1 MTIRGFHDDP
11 GRRRPMPSACRLV
24 AGEPRYRPASPFCI
38 RIDNLRSMKLK
49 TIPDDFE
56 VEELSDFSLGNGP
69 FAVYLLTKRSLGTPE
84 AITAIADRWN
94 LSRRQISYGGLKDKH
109 AVTRQWVTIHHGP
122 RRDMKQDNFSLAYQG
137 QASREFGP
145 RDIAAN
151 RFRVVM
157 RNLSEANAERIVGLR
172 DSLARDG
179 VPNYFDDQ
187 RFGSLGE
194 SGEFIAKP
202 WCLGDYERA
211 VWLALAEP
219 NPHDRPNDR
228 AEKETIRDYWGRWIE
243 CKAALPK
250 SSRSSIVTYLCDHPT
265 RFRDALA
272 LFRQDMRSLW
282 LAAFQSD
289 LWNLMLS
296 AWLQERIDSSRL
308 LKVELATAN
317 VPFHAEL
324 TDAER
329 AELVGTALPLPS
341 ARLHLEPGPILSL
354 YESVLADEGLSLR
367 ELRVKYP
374 RDSFFSKGERS
385 IIVIPSGLK
394 MHADDDDLN
403 SGRHRVTLQFVLPR
417 GAYATIFVKRLTE
430 VSGSSN

>member
-1 MTIRGFHDDP
+1 
-11 GRRRPMPSACRLV
+11 
-24 AGEPRYRPASPFCI
+24 
-38 RIDNLRSMKLK
+38 MKLK
-49 TIPDDFE
+49 TLPDDFE

-84 AITAIADRWN
+84 SITAIAERWN

-122 RRDMKQDNFSLAYQG
+122 RRDMKQEHFTLAYQG

-145 RDIAAN
+145 HDIAAN

-157 RNLSEANAERIVGLR
+157 RNLTREETERMLLLR
-172 DSLARDG
+172 DGLAKNG

-219 NPHDRPNDR
+219 NPHDRPGDR
-228 AEKETIRDYWGRWIE
+228 AEKQTIRDHWGRWIE

-250 SSRSSIVTYLCDHPT
+250 CSRRSIVTYLCDHPT

-272 LFRQDMRSLW
+272 LFRQDLRSLW

-296 AWLQERIDSSRL
+296 AWLQERVDPSRL
-308 LKVELATAN
+308 YKVGLATAN
-317 VPFHAEL
+317 VPFYTEL
-324 TDAER
+324 TESER
-329 AELVGTALPLPS
+329 ASLLEPALPLPS

-385 IIVIPSGLK
+385 AIVIPKGLK
-394 MHADDDDLN
+394 MHADEDDLN
-403 SGRHRVTLQFVLPR
+403 SGRQRITLEFVLPR
-417 GAYATIFVKRLTE
+417 GAYATIFVKRLSE
-430 VSGSSN
+430 PVS

>member
-1 MTIRGFHDDP
+1 MGHSTEVVWLARIRSE
-11 GRRRPMPSACRLV
+11 R
-24 AGEPRYRPASPFCI
+24 
-38 RIDNLRSMKLK
+38 MKLK
-49 TIPDDFE
+49 TLPDDFE
-56 VEELSDFSLGNGP
+56 VEELSDFPLASGP

-109 AVTRQWVTIHHGP
+109 AVTRQWLTIHHGP
-122 RRDMKQDNFSLAYQG
+122 RRDMKQEHFTLAYQG
-137 QASREFGP
+137 QSIREFGP
-145 RDIAAN
+145 HDIAAN

-157 RNLSEANAERIVGLR
+157 RNLTGSEADRIVALR
-172 DSLARDG
+172 DGLARDG

-194 SGEFIAKP
+194 SGEFIGKP

-219 NPHDRPNDR
+219 NPHDRPGDR
-228 AEKETIRDYWGRWIE
+228 AEKQTIRDYWGRWIE

-250 SSRSSIVTYLCDHPT
+250 SSRRSIVTYLCDHPT

-296 AWLQERIDSSRL
+296 AWLQERVESARL
-308 LKVELATAN
+308 FRVELATAN
-317 VPFHAEL
+317 VPFYVEL
-324 TDAER
+324 TDPER
-329 AELVGTALPLPS
+329 ASLIETALPLPS
-341 ARLHLEPGPILSL
+341 ARLHLEPGPILTL

-374 RDSFFSKGERS
+374 RDSFFSKGERPT
-385 IIVIPSGLK
+385 IVIPRELK
-394 MHADDDDLN
+394 MHADEDDIN

-430 VSGSSN
+430 QA

>member
-1 MTIRGFHDDP
+1 
-11 GRRRPMPSACRLV
+11 MPDKGAPPNHRDRSPVRSR
-24 AGEPRYRPASPFCI
+24 AG
-38 RIDNLRSMKLK
+38 NLHSMKLK
-49 TIPDDFE
+49 TLPDDFE

-122 RRDMKQDNFSLAYQG
+122 RRDMKQDHFTLAYQG
-137 QASREFGP
+137 QAVREFGP
-145 RDIAAN
+145 HDIAAN

-157 RNLSEANAERIVGLR
+157 RNLTKPEADRIVDLR
-172 DSLARDG
+172 GSLARDG

-194 SGEFIAKP
+194 SGEFIGKP

-219 NPHDRPNDR
+219 NPHDRPDDR
-228 AEKETIRDYWGRWIE
+228 AEKQTIRDYWGRWIE

-250 SSRSSIVTYLCDHPT
+250 CSRRSIVTYLCDHPT

-296 AWLQERIDSSRL
+296 AWLQERVDPSHL
-308 LKVELATAN
+308 FKVELATAN

-324 TDAER
+324 SDAER
-329 AELVGTALPLPS
+329 TELADVALPLPS
-341 ARLHLEPGPILSL
+341 ARLHLEPGPLLTL

-385 IIVIPSGLK
+385 AIVIPRDLK
-394 MHADDDDLN
+394 MHADEDDLN
-403 SGRHRVTLQFVLPR
+403 NNRHRVTLQFILPR
-417 GAYATIFVKRLTE
+417 GSYATIIVKRLTE
-430 VSGSSN
+430 VAASAEG

>member
-1 MTIRGFHDDP
+1 
-11 GRRRPMPSACRLV
+11 
-24 AGEPRYRPASPFCI
+24 
-38 RIDNLRSMKLK
+38 MKLK
-49 TIPDDFE
+49 TTPDDFE
-56 VEELSDFSLGNGP
+56 VEELSDFRLGNGP

-84 AITAIADRWN
+84 AITAVADRWN

-122 RRDMKQDNFSLAYQG
+122 RRDMKQDHFSLAYQG
-137 QASREFGP
+137 QSVREFGP
-145 RDIAAN
+145 HDIAAN

-157 RNLSEANAERIVGLR
+157 RNLSRANAERIVSLR
-172 DSLARDG
+172 DQVARDG

-211 VWLALAEP
+211 LWLALAEP
-219 NPHDRPNDR
+219 NPHDRPGDR
-228 AEKETIRDYWGRWIE
+228 DEKQTIRDHWGRWIE

-250 SSRSSIVTYLCDHPT
+250 CSRRSIVTYLCDHPT
-265 RFRDALA
+265 RFREALA

-296 AWLQERIDSSRL
+296 AWIQEHVDRSRL
-308 LKVELATAN
+308 AKVELATAN
-317 VPFHAEL
+317 VPFPIEL
-324 TDAER
+324 SDTER
-329 AELVGTALPLPS
+329 ATLLEIPLPLPS
-341 ARLHLEPGPILSL
+341 ARLKLEPGPILSL
-354 YESVLADEGLSLR
+354 YESVMADEGLALR

-374 RDSFFSKGERS
+374 RNAFFSKGERS
-385 IIVIPSGLK
+385 AIVLPHDFSL
-394 MHADDDDLN
+394 HADEDDLN
-403 SGRHRVTLQFVLPR
+403 PGRDRVTLQFVLPR

-430 VSGSSN
+430 VGMAEP

>member
-1 MTIRGFHDDP
+1 
-11 GRRRPMPSACRLV
+11 
-24 AGEPRYRPASPFCI
+24 
-38 RIDNLRSMKLK
+38 MKLK
-49 TIPDDFE
+49 TLPDDFE
-56 VEELSDFSLGNGP
+56 VEELSDFKLGNGP

-84 AITAIADRWN
+84 SITAIAERWN

-109 AVTRQWVTIHHGP
+109 AVTRQWITIHHGP
-122 RRDMKQDNFSLAYQG
+122 RRDMKQEHFTLAYQG
-137 QASREFGP
+137 QSVREFGP
-145 RDIAAN
+145 HDISAN
-151 RFRVVM
+151 RFRIVM
-157 RNLSEANAERIVGLR
+157 RNLMREETERMLLLKEGL
-172 DSLARDG
+172 AKNG

-219 NPHDRPNDR
+219 NPHDRPGDK
-228 AEKETIRDYWGRWIE
+228 AEKQTIRDHWGRWIE

-250 SSRSSIVTYLCDHPT
+250 CSRRSIVTYLCDHPT

-296 AWLQERIDSSRL
+296 AWIQERVDPARL
-308 LKVELATAN
+308 YKVELATAN
-317 VPFHAEL
+317 VPFYSEL
-324 TDAER
+324 TDSER
-329 AELVGTALPLPS
+329 ASLLEPALPLPS

-354 YESVLADEGLSLR
+354 YESVLADEGMSLR
-367 ELRVKYP
+367 EVRVKYP

-385 IIVIPSGLK
+385 AIVIPKDLK
-394 MHADDDDLN
+394 MHADEDDIN
-403 SGRHRVTLQFVLPR
+403 SGRQRVTLQFVLPR
-417 GAYATIFVKRLTE
+417 GAYATIFVKRL
-430 VSGSSN
+430 SSSTTPIEGFSDD

>member
-1 MTIRGFHDDP
+1 
-11 GRRRPMPSACRLV
+11 
-24 AGEPRYRPASPFCI
+24 
-38 RIDNLRSMKLK
+38 MKLK
-49 TIPDDFE
+49 TQPDDFE
-56 VEELSDFSLGNGP
+56 VEELSDFPFGNGQ
-69 FAVYLLTKRSLGTPE
+69 FSVYLLTKRSLGTPE

-94 LSRRQISYGGLKDKH
+94 LSRKQISYGGLKDKH
-109 AVTRQWVTIHHGP
+109 AVTRQWVTIHRGP
-122 RRDMKQDNFSLAYQG
+122 RRDMKQDHFTLAYQG
-137 QASREFGP
+137 QASRSFGP
-145 RDIAAN
+145 HDISAN

-157 RNLSEANAERIVGLR
+157 RNLTRAGAEQIVNQ
-172 DSLARDG
+172 SNTIAQNG

-211 VWLALAEP
+211 LWLALAES
-219 NPHDRPNDR
+219 NPHDRPGDK
-228 AEKETIRDYWGRWIE
+228 AEKQTIRDYWGRWIE

-250 SSRSSIVTYLCDHPT
+250 SSRRSIVTYLCDHPT

-272 LFRQDMRSLW
+272 LFRQDLRSLW

-296 AWLQERIDSSRL
+296 ASLQQTVDASRL
-308 LKVELATAN
+308 FKVELATAD
-317 VPFHAEL
+317 VPFYWEL
-324 TDAER
+324 SGAER
-329 AELVGTALPLPS
+329 ERLLTTSLPLPS

-374 RDSFFSKGERS
+374 RDSFFSKGERAA
-385 IIVIPSGLK
+385 IVIPRDLK
-394 MHADDDDLN
+394 MHADVDDLN
-403 SGRHRVTLQFVLPR
+403 AGRRRVTLQFVLPR
-417 GAYATIFVKRLTE
+417 GAYATIFVKRLT
-430 VSGSSN
+430 GSIQDQSQPSID

>member
-1 MTIRGFHDDP
+1 
-11 GRRRPMPSACRLV
+11 
-24 AGEPRYRPASPFCI
+24 
-38 RIDNLRSMKLK
+38 MKLK
-49 TIPDDFE
+49 TLPDDFE
-56 VEELSDFSLGNGP
+56 VEELSDFRLGNGP

-94 LSRRQISYGGLKDKH
+94 LSRKQISYGGLKDKH

-122 RRDMKQDNFSLAYQG
+122 RRDLKQENFTLAYQG
-137 QASREFGP
+137 QAVREFGP
-145 RDIAAN
+145 HDIGAN

-157 RNLSEANAERIVGLR
+157 RNLTVTEAERIVGLR
-172 DSLARDG
+172 DAVARDG

-187 RFGSLGE
+187 RFGSLGD

-228 AEKETIRDYWGRWIE
+228 AEKQTIRDYWGRWIE

-250 SSRSSIVTYLCDHPT
+250 SSRRSIVTYLCDHPT

-296 AWLQERIDSSRL
+296 SWLQQRIDPDSL
-308 LKVELATAN
+308 FKVKLATAN
-317 VPFHAEL
+317 VPFYSEL
-324 TDAER
+324 QDTER
-329 AELVGTALPLPS
+329 AILTESALPLPS

-385 IIVIPSGLK
+385 AIVIPRDLK
-394 MHADDDDLN
+394 LHADEDDITA
-403 SGRHRVTLQFVLPR
+403 GRQRVTLQFVLPR
-417 GAYATIFVKRLTE
+417 GAYATIFVKRLTTLGAGE
-430 VSGSSN
+430 